1 MAAKRFFEDT
11 DPDPNQRNCK
21 RMKSTR
27 PSFASVI
34 KEVVMVNFLDNVSS
48 ALEPMLRRVVHEEVE
63 NGLRRYSCRTITR
76 SPSLRIKALEPS
88 NLRLIFNKHLCLP
101 IFTGSKVVAAGDGQN
116 LQILLVDTS
125 GEGMVPTTLPYPIK
139 VEIVVLD
146 GDFPAGES
154 ETNWSHE
161 EFDKNIVKERTGK
174 RPLLT
179 GERNFTMRDGVVSV
193 GDIEFTDNSS
203 WIRSR
208 KFRIGAKVV
217 QIRNNQ
223 TTVRITEAITESF
236 MVKDH
241 RGELYKKHYPP
252 ALGDEV
258 WRLEKIGKEGTFH
271 KKLSSKNINTVQDFL
286 KLATIDTPQ
295 LRKIL
300 GSGMSEKMWE
310 VTYNHAKTCDMGPKL
325 YMARGPNYILF
336 LNPICRVA
344 RAIIEGQIYPTR
356 DLTAIQKVYI
366 ENYVKEAYAN
376 WSSLEEVDGLV
387 NEPAL
392 LTQGEPIV
400 NQYPNVQQQ
409 QQPLPMIQSYQRS
422 TILTDPSEQLVEYN
436 NWIVDPNY
444 ICTPA
449 DKNSACYF
457 SVGCSYKQL
466 G

>member
-1 MAAKRFFEDT
+1 MAAKRFLDDS
-11 DPDPNQRNCK
+11 DPDSNQPNCK
-21 RMKSTR
+21 RIRSTK

-34 KEVVMVNFLDNVSS
+34 KEVVMVNFLENVSS

-88 NLRLIFNKHLCLP
+88 NLRLIFNKKLSLP
-101 IFTGSKVVAAGDGQN
+101 IFTGSKVVAGDSDGQS

-139 VEIVVLD
+139 VELVVLD
-146 GDFPAGES
+146 GDFPSGQS
-154 ETNWSHE
+154 EINWSRE

-179 GERNFTMRDGVVSV
+179 GELNFTMRDGVVSV
-193 GDIEFTDNSS
+193 GEIEFTDNSS

-217 QIRNNQ
+217 QIGNNQ

-236 MVKDH
+236 VVKDH

-258 WRLEKIGKEGTFH
+258 WRLEKIGKDGTFH
-271 KKLSSKNINTVQDFL
+271 KKLSSNGINTVQDFL

-295 LRKIL
+295 LRTRL
-300 GSGMSEKMWE
+300 GSGMSDRMWE
-310 VTYNHAKTCDMGPKL
+310 VTYKHAKTCEMGTKL
-325 YMARGPNYILF
+325 FMARGPNHTLILS
-336 LNPICRVA
+336 PICQVV
-344 RAIIEGQIYPTR
+344 RAIIDGQIYPTC
-356 DLTAIQKVYI
+356 DLTGIQKAYI
-366 ENYVKEAYAN
+366 QSLVKEAYAN
-376 WSSLEEVDGLV
+376 WNSLEEVDGLV

-392 LTQGEPIV
+392 LTQGEPMMG
-400 NQYPNVQQQ
+400 QYPNVNQQ
-409 QQPLPMIQSYQRS
+409 QQPMIRSYQRN
-422 TILTDPSEQLVEYN
+422 TILTDVSEQLDEFN
-436 NWIVDPNY
+436 DWMGNPNC
-444 ICTPA
+444 I
-449 DKNSACYF
+449 
-457 SVGCSYKQL
+457 
-466 G
+466 

>member
-1 MAAKRFFEDT
+1 MAAKRFFDNS
-11 DPDPNQRNCK
+11 DPDPNQPNHK
-21 RMKSTR
+21 RIKSTATR

-48 ALEPMLRRVVHEEVE
+48 ALEPMLRRVVNEEVE
-63 NGLRRYSCRTITR
+63 KGLRRYSCRTISR

-88 NLRLIFNKHLCLP
+88 NLRLIFNKNLHLT
-101 IFTGSKVVAAGDGQN
+101 IFTGSKITGVDGRN

-146 GDFPAGES
+146 GDFPTEA
-154 ETNWSHE
+154 NWSRD

-179 GERNFTMRDGVVSV
+179 GELNFTMRDGVVTV
-193 GDIEFTDNSS
+193 GEIEFTDNSS
-203 WIRSR
+203 WIRCR

-217 QIRNNQ
+217 QIGNNQ
-223 TTVRITEAITESF
+223 NTVRITEAITEAF

-258 WRLEKIGKEGTFH
+258 WRLEKIGKDGTFH
-271 KKLSSKNINTVQDFL
+271 KKLSPNGINTVQDFL

-295 LRKIL
+295 LRNML
-300 GSGMSEKMWE
+300 GTGMSEKMWE
-310 VTYNHAKTCDMGPKL
+310 VTYKHAKTCDMGSKL
-325 YMARGPNYILF
+325 YMARGPNYLLI
-336 LNPICRVA
+336 LNPICQVV
-344 RAIIEGQIYPTR
+344 RAIIDGQIYPIR
-356 DLTAIQKVYI
+356 ELTGIQKAYI
-366 ENYVKEAYAN
+366 QNLVKDAYAN

-392 LTQGEPIV
+392 LTQGEPTMD
-400 NQYPNVQQQ
+400 QYPNVQQQ
-409 QQPLPMIQSYQRS
+409 PLIRTYQRN
-422 TILTDPSEQLVEYN
+422 TILTDASDEQLAEYN
-436 NWIVDPNY
+436 DWIVNPNY
-444 ICTPA
+444 ICTLA
-449 DKNSACYF
+449 DNNAGGYF
-457 SVGCSYKQL
+457 SDGSSNRQL
-466 G
+466 LR

>member
-1 MAAKRFFEDT
+1 MAAKRFFDNS
-11 DPDPNQRNCK
+11 DPDPNQPNHK
-21 RMKSTR
+21 RIKSTATR

-48 ALEPMLRRVVHEEVE
+48 ALEPMLRRVVNEEVE
-63 NGLRRYSCRTITR
+63 KGLRRYSCRTISR

-88 NLRLIFNKHLCLP
+88 NLRLIFNKNLHLT
-101 IFTGSKVVAAGDGQN
+101 IFTGSKITGVDGRN

-146 GDFPAGES
+146 GDFPS
-154 ETNWSHE
+154 ETNWSRD

-179 GERNFTMRDGVVSV
+179 GELNFTMRDGVVTV
-193 GDIEFTDNSS
+193 GEIEFTDNSS
-203 WIRSR
+203 WIRCR

-217 QIRNNQ
+217 QIGNNQ
-223 TTVRITEAITESF
+223 NTVRITEAITEAF

-258 WRLEKIGKEGTFH
+258 WRLEKIGKDGIFH
-271 KKLSSKNINTVQDFL
+271 KKLSLNGINTVQDFL

-295 LRKIL
+295 LRNML
-300 GSGMSEKMWE
+300 GTGMSEKMWE
-310 VTYNHAKTCDMGPKL
+310 VTYKHAKTCDMGSKL
-325 YMARGPNYILF
+325 YMARGPNYLLI
-336 LNPICRVA
+336 LNPICQVV
-344 RAIIEGQIYPTR
+344 RAIIDGQIYPIR
-356 DLTAIQKVYI
+356 ELTGIQKAYI
-366 ENYVKEAYAN
+366 QNLVKDAYAN

-392 LTQGEPIV
+392 LTQGEPTMDR
-400 NQYPNVQQQ
+400 YPNVQQQ
-409 QQPLPMIQSYQRS
+409 PLIRTYQRN
-422 TILTDPSEQLVEYN
+422 TILTDASDEQLAEYN
-436 NWIVDPNY
+436 DWIVNPNY
-444 ICTPA
+444 ICTLA
-449 DKNSACYF
+449 DNNTGGYF
-457 SVGCSYKQL
+457 SDGSSNRQL
-466 G
+466 LR